1 VGKPLALI
9 VEDQNDVSVIFAE
22 ALRAA
27 GFEAQAVR
35 TGDAALA
42 WLSSNTPDVVVLDL
56 NLPRVPG
63 EEILNHIRADAR
75 LANTTVIVAS
85 AYPSLAESV
94 RDEADWTLIKPVSF
108 GQLRDLAATLDSD
121 AGGTVSNPLALI
133 VEDEYDIAIVFDKA
147 VRAAGF
153 QTEITRAGDT
163 ALAWLST
170 NIPDV
175 VILDLGLPVISGE
188 DILDHIR
195 ANGRLADTRIIIAT
209 AYSILSDGIR
219 DSADCI
225 LIKPI
230 GFNQLRD
237 LAARFKPGASDSK
250 HDQANN
256 PPGDNG
262 SC

>member
-9 VEDQNDVSVIFAE
+9 VEDEYDVSVIFAE

-42 WLSSNTPDVVVLDL
+42 WLSSNAPDVVVLDL

-75 LANTTVIVAS
+75 LADTKVIVAS
-85 AYPSLAESV
+85 AFPSLAERV

-108 GQLRDLAATLDSD
+108 GQLREMAADLGANAEEAT
-121 AGGTVSNPLALI
+121 SNPLALI
-133 VEDEYDIAIVFDKA
+133 VEDEYDIAMIFAKA

-153 QTEITRAGDT
+153 ETEITRAGDT

-209 AYSILSDGIR
+209 AYSILSEGIR

-237 LAARFKPGASDSK
+237 LAARFMPGASNSN
-250 HDQANN
+250 HDRTTG
-256 PPGDNG
+256 PSGGNG